1 MQFQYIDKFNFH
13 YFLTV
18 LAKKSNVKI
27 CIKVNKN
34 TVEESPIKTM
44 LSSKNLADFAKKN
57 KIRRKK
63 LMFVKKLLN
72 DGKIIPLE
80 SVI

>member
-1 MQFQYIDKFNFH
+1 
-13 YFLTV
+13 
-18 LAKKSNVKI
+18 
-27 CIKVNKN
+27 
-34 TVEESPIKTM
+34 M